1 MTRINKFS
9 IKETKGLF
17 KGPWDPKD
25 VVEYAGLVLKVAKFE
40 GKYGEKP
47 HTHEYDEFFLV
58 LEGEIRIYTEDGEVS
73 LEMFEGVVI
82 PSGLPHQ
89 PFAEKPALV
98 LMLDPK
104 EQP

>member
-1 MTRINKFS
+1 MNKLEKFS
-9 IKETKGLF
+9 INEARALF

-25 VVEYAGLVLKVAKFE
+25 IVEYAGLVLRVAKFE

-47 HTHEYDEFFLV
+47 HTHKYDEFFLV
-58 LEGEIRIYTEDGEVS
+58 LEGEIKISTDTDDIS
-73 LEMFEGVVI
+73 LGTFEGVVV
-82 PSGLPHQ
+82 PAGLPHQ

-104 EQP
+104 E

>member
-1 MTRINKFS
+1 M
-9 IKETKGLF
+9 F

-25 VVEYAGLVLKVAKFE
+25 VVEYAGLVLRVAKFD

-58 LEGEIRIYTEDGEVS
+58 LEGGIKIITDVGDVF
-73 LEMFEGVVI
+73 LETFEGVVI
-82 PSGLPHQ
+82 PAGLPHQ
-89 PFAEKPALV
+89 PFAERPALV

-104 EQP
+104 E

>member
-1 MTRINKFS
+1 MDKLKKFS
-9 IKETKGLF
+9 INDARGLF

-25 VVEYAGLVLKVAKFE
+25 IVEYAGLVLKVAKFE
-40 GKYGEKP
+40 GKYGEKT

-58 LEGEIRIYTEDGEVS
+58 LEGEIKIHTDARDVS
-73 LEMFEGVVI
+73 LKTFEGIVI
-82 PSGLPHQ
+82 PAGLPHQ

-104 EQP
+104 E